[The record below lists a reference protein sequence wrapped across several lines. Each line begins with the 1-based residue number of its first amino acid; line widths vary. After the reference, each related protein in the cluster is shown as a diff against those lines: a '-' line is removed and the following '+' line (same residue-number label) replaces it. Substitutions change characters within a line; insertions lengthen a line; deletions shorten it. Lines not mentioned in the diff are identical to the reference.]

1 MFAEI
6 IIEWVY
12 RFERICGMLFM
23 VFFGYGGMGMSNVS
37 RKLGINIDYYIR
49 KNNNT
54 LEGFAEKVGCSVRDI
69 QSIVEGKV
77 LLSPNMLEDIAKAL
91 NISREDLVSNDYGN
105 RVPELQYRKKIKN
118 PDNLDKILDLMDEY
132 VKCRECISE

>member
-1 MFAEI
+1 MFVEI
-6 IIEWVY
+6 IIRGVY
-12 RFERICGMLFM
+12 RFEKKCGMLFM
-23 VFFGYGGMGMSNVS
+23 VFGGYGGMDMSNVS
-37 RKLGINIDYYIR
+37 RKLGNNIDYYIR

-54 LEGFAEKVGCSVRDI
+54 LEGFAEKFGCSVRDI

-77 LLSPNMLEDIAKAL
+77 LLSPSMLEDIAKVL

-132 VKCRECISE
+132 VKCRECING